1 MHWLSQMFSPAKGNY
16 KGTSSSRSGGN
27 GEKKRRT

>member
-1 MHWLSQMFSPAKGNY
+1 MHWLSQTFSPAKGNY
-16 KGTSSSRSGGN
+16 KGISNSRSGGI